1 MIVAAAHRGFRSL
14 GCDFYRISPYTS
26 AARRLGLLAKRLEST
41 LLFDIGANE
50 GQFAVEAFAAGY
62 PGRIVSLEPAS
73 KPHSILCRR
82 AAGLPRWQVARRSAV
97 GGQVGTAT
105 LHIAG
110 NSVSS
115 SLLPMKAAHADAAP
129 SSRYVADETV
139 DVLTCDMLFEEFARR
154 DDRGIILKV
163 DVQGHEAAVLSG
175 AARSLPR
182 VAAVLVELSLTEL
195 YEGQPLLRDQLA
207 ALEAMGF
214 DLWDLDRGFMNPQ
227 TGQLLQVDA
236 TLVRRGIS

>member
-1 MIVAAAHRGFRSL
+1 MFIAAAHRAFRFL
-14 GCDFYRISPYTS
+14 GCDFFRISSYTS
-26 AARRLGLLAKRLEST
+26 PALRLALLAKRLEST

-50 GQFAVEAFAAGY
+50 GQFAAETLISGY
-62 PGRIVSLEPAS
+62 PGRIVSVEPGSGPHAILCHRAS
-73 KPHSILCRR
+73 KH
-82 AAGLPRWQVARRSAV
+82 PRWQVPQRCAIGERKGV
-97 GGQVGTAT
+97 AT

-115 SLLPMKAAHADAAP
+115 SLLPMTASHSDAAP
-129 SSRYVADETV
+129 SSRYVDSETV
-139 DVLTCDMLFEEFARR
+139 EVLTCDMLFDEYARP